1 MHLNTHLPETMSWL
15 DKASNLIKAIHDSS
29 MSTGR
34 FELDEAAVHA
44 FGQRIK
50 ALIEGTADER
60 WRLLLQESTD
70 PYILP
75 FRATYDHYFAFL
87 AQGRELS
94 AVELMSITLQA
105 LQSIPFALRLDSV
118 RRSHQ
123 KVRNSLQQYVHD
135 LKLIYPKLMIVRLDL
150 WYAQAYAL
158 NMRPELRILEDWER
172 LRRFIAQ
179 GFARAWV
186 GYAVKFEYGLQ
197 RGVHAHVLLL
207 FNGREVREDATIGR
221 LIGDHWRQVITNGVG
236 GYFNTNT
243 QAYKAT
249 MEYCGIGTFTSMT
262 EDFREG
268 MARMADYLA
277 KPDHGVRLAVP
288 DLEHSV
294 RRSYLNG
301 WQRNRL
307 QGLQAEASSD

>member
-1 MHLNTHLPETMSWL
+1 M
-15 DKASNLIKAIHDSS
+15 
-29 MSTGR
+29 
-34 FELDEAAVHA
+34 
-44 FGQRIK
+44 
-50 ALIEGTADER
+50 
-60 WRLLLQESTD
+60 
-70 PYILP
+70 
-75 FRATYDHYFAFL
+75 
-87 AQGRELS
+87 
-94 AVELMSITLQA
+94 
-105 LQSIPFALRLDSV
+105 
-118 RRSHQ
+118 
-123 KVRNSLQQYVHD
+123 
-135 LKLIYPKLMIVRLDL
+135 
-150 WYAQAYAL
+150 
-158 NMRPELRILEDWER
+158 
-172 LRRFIAQ
+172 
-179 GFARAWV
+179 
-186 GYAVKFEYGLQ
+186 KFEYGLQ